1 MKSSA
6 VEECEGGVLIRVL
19 VKAGA
24 RRLRCPAGLQEGFVV
39 VEVCS
44 PPVGGRANRE
54 LVKAFAKFLGVSS
67 GSVSIVRGLK
77 DKEKVI
83 RVLGVSVESVRGKLG
98 T

>member
-1 MKSSA
+1 LKNDA
-6 VEECEGGVLIRVL
+6 VEECEEGVLIRVL

-24 RRLRCPAGLQEGFVV
+24 PRLRCPVGLEEGLVM
-39 VEVCS
+39 VEVHS

-67 GSVSIVRGLK
+67 GSVSIVRGFK

>member
-1 MKSSA
+1 MKNGA
-6 VEECEGGVLIRVL
+6 VEECEEGVLIWVL

-24 RRLRCPAGLQEGFVV
+24 PHLRCSAGLEEGLVV
-39 VEVCS
+39 VEVRS

-67 GSVSIVRGLK
+67 GSVSIVRGFK